1 MLGEQATDP
10 GVLMELWDQ
19 KQRYLY
25 RLMNLI
31 GLNEVG

>member
-1 MLGEQATDP
+1 MLGEQATDA

-19 KQRYLY
+19 KQRYHD

-31 GLNEVG
+31 GLNQVG